1 MGWIQ
6 KLFTEDD
13 EAFQVP
19 KAAKPVISLE
29 ETLIFDVPNTPFLGC
44 PTSGFRLR
52 VCVRVTSALYQGAI
66 SRHSVVSGVKR
77 EP

>member
-52 VCVRVTSALYQGAI
+52 VV
-66 SRHSVVSGVKR
+66 
-77 EP
+77 